1 MSDPGD
7 CPRDAVNHDVVSTSG
22 AKLAAEDEEVIPI
35 FSEIL
40 VVTN

>member
-7 CPRDAVNHDVVSTSG
+7 CPGNVIDHDVVSASG
-22 AKLAAEDEEVIPI
+22 AKLATEDEEVIPI

-40 VVTN
+40 VVTD